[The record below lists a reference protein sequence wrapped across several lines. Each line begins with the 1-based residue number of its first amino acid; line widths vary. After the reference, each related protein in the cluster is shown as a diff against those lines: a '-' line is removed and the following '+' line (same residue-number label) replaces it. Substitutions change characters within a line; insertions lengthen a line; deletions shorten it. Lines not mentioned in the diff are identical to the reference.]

1 MAIALKSAA
10 EIVRPYAPVV
20 PSAESRSLAPGGETP
35 SLAAA
40 FAECERIARTHYENF
55 TLGSRLLPRHLRRHI
70 AAIYAF
76 ARTADDLAD
85 EEPDAVRALA
95 GLDAWERELEA
106 CYAGAPRH
114 PIFIAL
120 AATVREFGIPI
131 EPFRRLLTA
140 FRMDAQFR
148 SPDSFEDLLHY
159 CAHSANPVGHLV
171 LHLFGYTDDERRARA
186 DDICTALQLTN
197 FWQDLAV
204 DLAKGRVYLPRQDM
218 ARFGYGPD
226 DLARHAVTPIFRA
239 LMAFECTRTRALF
252 TRGLTLAAML
262 EAGLGREVRFFAGG
276 GMAILDRL
284 EAVGYDSFWARP
296 TLSRWAK
303 LGLIARTLMGGVR

>member
-1 MAIALKSAA
+1 MLALKPAA
-10 EIVRPYAPVV
+10 ESARPYAPAV
-20 PSAESRSLAPGGETP
+20 PADAPPRASTGGASP
-35 SLAAA
+35 AVAAA

-85 EEPDAVRALA
+85 EEPDSARALA

-120 AATVREFGIPI
+120 AETVREFAIPI

-140 FRMDAQFR
+140 FRMDAVFR
-148 SPDSFEDLLHY
+148 SPASFGDLLHY

-171 LHLFGYTDDERRARA
+171 LYLFGHSDAERRARA

-197 FWQDLAV
+197 FWQDLAI
-204 DLAKGRVYLPRQDM
+204 DLTKGRIYLPREDM
-218 ARFGYGPD
+218 ERFGYGPD
-226 DLARHAVTPIFRA
+226 DLARHAVTPAFRE
-239 LMAFECTRTRALF
+239 LMAFECARTRALF
-252 TRGLTLAAML
+252 SRGLALAGML
-262 EAGLGREVRFFAGG
+262 DGGLGREVRLFAGG
-276 GMAILDRL
+276 GIAILDRL
-284 EAVGYDSFWARP
+284 EAVGYDALHARP

-303 LGLIARTLMGGVR
+303 LGLVARTLMGGVR